1 MVKEKTPEERAE
13 KNSKIRKWANE
24 RVEKGLGCHSPER
37 IMHKFAK
44 IRAKKSGL
52 EFNIDVSDIVIPK
65 YCPVYPE
72 IELCRNKGRVSYNS
86 PSFDR
91 VDNNKGYVKG
101 NVSVI
106 SNKANMLKNN
116 GTLEDFKRLIEYIE
130 SHFQEKN

>member
-1 MVKEKTPEERAE
+1 MVKEKTTEERAE

-24 RVEKGLGCHSPER
+24 RLEKGLGCHSPER
-37 IMHKFAK
+37 IMLKFAK
-44 IRAKKSGL
+44 IRAKKNGL

-86 PSFDR
+86 PSLDR
-91 VDNNKGYVKG
+91 IDNNKGYVKG
-101 NVSVI
+101 NVGVI

-116 GTLEDFKRLIEYIE
+116 GTLYDFKRLIGYIE
-130 SHFQEKN
+130 SNSQEKN